1 MSAKNLDRYE
11 RWRNVNVSFR
21 VSPEE
26 SKLINSLVKISGQTK
41 QDYIIECLLSHEIVV
56 QPNPR
61 VYKALKDELATILDE
76 LKRIE
81 AGEKIN
87 GDLLDLIDMISKIL
101 NGTKDE

>member
-11 RWRNVNVSFR
+11 RWRSVNVSFR

-61 VYKALKDELATILDE
+61 VYKALKDELAAILDE

-81 AGEKIN
+81 AGGKIN